1 MSCGSDSSD
10 GPAENTGAGGAGGSG
25 TELSYPDTL
34 TTEEKS
40 VISSLTSE
48 SLSDC
53 LKSLY
58 KIEEIL
64 GRHTSEAGVTA
75 YSYMLSQIAV
85 TISDAG
91 LKTVSAAERE
101 ADPAEKLSKAGKAS
115 FTLGEKKENLSESG
129 NDYLNYDVYVASY
142 DDAKGAVEKYDS
154 FYDGDYSK
162 AYEDYCTAF
171 DACSEAETAY
181 GALSGNLSR
190 PEYDKVLSLAKNAV
204 SDFKDNFILDKTYKL
219 EDIKTNVAAAK
230 SEQASLE
237 FSLVQAADSLD
248 SARTR
253 LGLAGNELVTAGARL
268 SYLKDD
274 ADWCLEKL
282 SGLELIE
289 GSGGPVYTGPL
300 TARISEA
307 TLKALADRAFNNDDD
322 IEAYVRGYYYNSFC
336 IELYDSEDRFVE
348 DFSNGFNVAFAEGS
362 GESERKVTV
371 TFYWGSTEYSVS
383 FTASM
388 YADPE
393 ISLGLS
399 DSEWRELFEST
410 NWRKCRKVSFTIPEG
425 AEEVDLMTL
434 VSRRNDVEV
443 KFDSYYYEDSN
454 RVTRSVEWPKKVPD
468 SVKCFSLDM
477 TRIPETNLGH
487 YYNEDIRAKDN
498 VVLMESMVD
507 PASVLADVPVGG
519 KGAKEVIPGVE
530 IVYYKLYEN
539 SNYSTGSRMQS
550 INFTDANK
558 KGKVTMPANYN
569 LTGTYKGGIEGNVE
583 FTNLASTT
591 MSGEVRGF
599 ESISAIYSTFV
610 KDIDNSKLPTI
621 KDLGYFPIDGD
632 KYLED
637 NGHIGGYNLYGSN
650 LDKIIEKYYS
660 ENSSVGKFSLTGGLG
675 FVFNAT
681 EELKGATMYKEDG
694 SDNAVPYAIDVNAAL
709 LMGTRLV
716 NVRVT
721 GVNKTDKTVFDSP
734 AIANVQFDS
743 DMSGIKFEISSR
755 GVIEFKNDAPSMISV
770 GSKSKVI
777 LHKVSHETIVNSANI
792 ELKDTVT
799 QAQADNLEDYA
810 VGSHSNVYK
819 SDSINLNNLS
829 ASFDSVLAPSE
840 NARWERAG
848 NQGKNYGEV
857 E

>member
-1 MSCGSDSSD
+1 MMNLHLKQVYMGGVISRGLIVLFLSLFSFCLLSCGSDSSD

-34 TTEEKS
+34 TTEEKT

-75 YSYMLSQIAV
+75 YRYMLSQIAV

-219 EDIKTNVAAAK
+219 EDIKINVAAAK

-237 FSLVQAADSLD
+237 SSLVQAADSLD

-268 SYLKDD
+268 SYLKND

-307 TLKALADRAFNNDDD
+307 TLKALENRAFNNDDD

-336 IELYDSEDRFVE
+336 IELYDSEGRFVE

-399 DSEWRELFEST
+399 DEEWRELFEST

-487 YYNEDIRAKDN
+487 YYNESIRAKDN
-498 VVLMESMVD
+498 VVLMEAMVD
-507 PASVLADVPVGG
+507 PASVLAGVAVGE
-519 KGAKEVIPGVE
+519 KVSKEVIPGVE
-530 IVYYKLYEN
+530 IVYYKWYEN
-539 SNYSTGSRMQS
+539 SNYAPGSRMQS

-558 KGKVTMPANYN
+558 KGKVTMPVNYN
-569 LTGTYKGGIEGNVE
+569 LTGTYHGGIEGNVE

-591 MSGEVRGF
+591 MSGQVKGF

-610 KDIDNSKLPTI
+610 ENVDNSNLPTI
-621 KDLGYFPIDGD
+621 KDLGYTPIDTDKSVEYNGFTGD
-632 KYLED
+632 
-637 NGHIGGYNLYGSN
+637 YNLYGSN
-650 LDKIIEKYYS
+650 IDKIIEKYYS
-660 ENSSVGKFSLTGGLG
+660 EN
-675 FVFNAT
+675 
-681 EELKGATMYKEDG
+681 
-694 SDNAVPYAIDVNAAL
+694 
-709 LMGTRLV
+709 
-716 NVRVT
+716 
-721 GVNKTDKTVFDSP
+721 
-734 AIANVQFDS
+734 
-743 DMSGIKFEISSR
+743 
-755 GVIEFKNDAPSMISV
+755 
-770 GSKSKVI
+770 
-777 LHKVSHETIVNSANI
+777 
-792 ELKDTVT
+792 
-799 QAQADNLEDYA
+799 
-810 VGSHSNVYK
+810 
-819 SDSINLNNLS
+819 
-829 ASFDSVLAPSE
+829 
-840 NARWERAG
+840 
-848 NQGKNYGEV
+848 
-857 E
+857 